1 MVSEKQRALETL
13 ARRILPSLDGTFS
26 PSPPPAM
33 LDAITDELLVVASD
47 AVAAVASEVQ
57 PKPSG
62 RALVR
67 LLAWVVADARGATMA
82 LDKALAETVGKRL
95 DRQAQKVRAQ
105 LACATREAEEAR
117 TRLAAVVAPSAP
129 IGGMD
134 PGRVAA
140 RSAEISAAE
149 AQAYQRARSEV
160 YIGFHE
166 LEPLLAG
173 YVAPP
178 RYPELLPR
186 DPTPLP
192 PIPPD
197 LAAALGAD
205 ACEEM
210 RACVAAE
217 GGHHSL
223 DPTDSDVWWAVYLPS
238 FVSDLRRERDAAGQ
252 RASEAEELF
261 NITNAALQREFAAG
275 SQDVEAIVSVRMEA
289 ERAADEAHIAW
300 LESDGARDREQRARD
315 REQREAAENDA
326 ERAESLAAD
335 LRQEL
340 EVVKARE
347 EALKGVI
354 ERMIERYGQQVAQGV
369 DRVDE

>member
-1 MVSEKQRALETL
+1 VVDAAVGAKRKQPEAAAEQSAATDTSGHGVHLQDHPSERSQTVVSEKQRALETL

-134 PGRVAA
+134 TGRVAA
-140 RSAEISAAE
+140 RSAEINAAE

-178 RYPELLPR
+178 HDRTTLP
-186 DPTPLP
+186 
-192 PIPPD
+192 
-197 LAAALGAD
+197 
-205 ACEEM
+205 
-210 RACVAAE
+210 
-217 GGHHSL
+217 
-223 DPTDSDVWWAVYLPS
+223 
-238 FVSDLRRERDAAGQ
+238 
-252 RASEAEELF
+252 
-261 NITNAALQREFAAG
+261 
-275 SQDVEAIVSVRMEA
+275 
-289 ERAADEAHIAW
+289 
-300 LESDGARDREQRARD
+300 
-315 REQREAAENDA
+315 
-326 ERAESLAAD
+326 
-335 LRQEL
+335 
-340 EVVKARE
+340 
-347 EALKGVI
+347 
-354 ERMIERYGQQVAQGV
+354 
-369 DRVDE
+369 